1 MLLSASS
8 IAQTKRISLDVKEQ
22 SFSDV
27 INQIEQQSSYRV
39 IYNSSKIDVENF
51 VTEFFN
57 SCSP

>member
-27 INQIEQQSSYRV
+27 INQIWISAQTIPADAKVAKRIKCPSDQAV
-39 IYNSSKIDVENF
+39 LII
-51 VTEFFN
+51 
-57 SCSP
+57 